1 MEVVR
6 QDFYLEGWDLIC
18 MVDELLGA
26 VLDHP
31 VGNAET
37 AQGIG
42 TEWMVVEYFHA

>member
-6 QDFYLEGWDLIC
+6 QDFYFEGC

-26 VLDHP
+26 ALDHP

-42 TEWMVVEYFHA
+42 TEWMVVEHFHA